1 MAAGSTRSDPSVFRW
16 ALGIEYD
23 GSGFCGWQRQ
33 VGQASVQA
41 AVETALTRIAQ
52 QAVEVVVA
60 GRTDTGVHALCQV
73 AHFDTTVD
81 RPDSAW
87 VRGGSVYLPEAVSIR
102 WARPVETAFHAR
114 FSATARRY
122 RYIILNRRQRPAL
135 FRQHYAWVYRPLQV
149 ERMQAA
155 ARSLL
160 GTHDFSAFRAAAC
173 QARQP
178 VRELRLLQV
187 SRRGE
192 QVIIDAEAD
201 GFLHHMVRNLAGV
214 LIAIGAGE
222 RPVSWAAEVLASRD
236 RRLAGTTAPPGG
248 LYFVAPRYPDAFALP
263 IDPALPF
270 AG

>member
-1 MAAGSTRSDPSVFRW
+1 MAAGGVHAETSIHRW

-33 VGQASVQA
+33 VGQASVQG
-41 AVETALTRIAQ
+41 AVETALARIAR

-81 RPDSAW
+81 RPESAW

-102 WARPVETAFHAR
+102 WARPVGMDFHAR

-122 RYIILNRRQRPAL
+122 RYVILNRRQRPAL

-178 VRELRLLQV
+178 VRDLRLLQV
-187 SRRGE
+187 ARRGE

-222 RPVSWAAEVLASRD
+222 RPVAWAAEVLASRD
-236 RRLAGTTAPPGG
+236 RRLGATTAPPGG
-248 LYFVAPRYPDAFALP
+248 LYFVAPRYPGAFALP
-263 IDPALPF
+263 IDPLLPF